1 MQDDELIKE
10 FFHLPK
16 YTKRNNAEQE
26 RKQAETRRRIED
38 ILEEQAFNKLWNKE

>member
-10 FFHLPK
+10 SFHRPK
-16 YTKRNNAEQE
+16 QTKRNNAEQE

>member
-16 YTKRNNAEQE
+16 YIKSSDTEQE
-26 RKQAETRRRIED
+26 RKQTETRRRIED
-38 ILEEQAFNKLWNKE
+38 ILEEQAFNKLWNEE